1 MSENTNNKR
10 RGFTRAEVRENG
22 EYIGFRE
29 LPNGGTE
36 QFFELGGIVFSEVCD
51 KNNFFRY
58 WYCVGKK
65 SKAVRYG
72 IIPAC

>member
-1 MSENTNNKR
+1 MSNKATNKWK
-10 RGFTRAEVRENG
+10 GFTRAEVRENG

-36 QFFELGGIVFSEVCD
+36 QFFELGGVVFSEVCD
-51 KNNFFRY
+51 ENNLFHS